1 MRIVQAST
9 SERSCLL
16 VGYLTPPVRAPGQ
29 PSLDEQLRAAL
40 PDATIILYEKAD
52 GEPLEQTIAY
62 ARKAGWRGERLALCG
77 YSAGCLR
84 GVRQRLRDGAEP
96 DAILAIDGTHT
107 SLPPAPWQLDVW
119 RPFIAAARRG
129 EKLVVIT
136 CSQQTYTEKLPANER
151 FQSTLNVARTL
162 TGLALVQPGPLP
174 LGEEHVAGGLRVHN
188 YASKTIDATA
198 HSQQLTHVLPEMVR
212 RHLAPWLAGHAAAAP
227 TATVAPAA
235 PATLARGMHGAEVSA
250 WQARLNDL
258 GFDCGNADGD
268 FGPVTERATRAL
280 QTRAG
285 LPATGIVDERTRDAA
300 REALPPTEPRVAT
313 GTRLGDALLA
323 QARADLG
330 VREERTND
338 GARIREY
345 FAGTGVA
352 PPAHWCAAALRF
364 WLRAAARAA
373 GVTAPI
379 AGSVGAKA
387 TMVQLQAAHRWISA
401 DDLRRDP
408 TRLRPGMI
416 VVWHRGA
423 PGAYTGHIGVV
434 ATVNGHSFTTVEG
447 NSGAASNAV
456 ATMARSLAD
465 VNLLGSGW
473 ID

>member
-1 MRIVQAST
+1 MRVVQVST
-9 SERSCLL
+9 NEHAALV
-16 VGYLTPPVRAPGQ
+16 VGYLCPSVRAPGQ

-52 GEPLEQTIAY
+52 GEPLEQTIAH
-62 ARKAGWRGERLALCG
+62 ARRAGWRGERIALCG

-107 SLPPAPWQLDVW
+107 SLPPQAWQLDVW

-136 CSQQTYTEKLPANER
+136 CSQQTYVEKLPANQR

-162 TGLALVQPGPLP
+162 TGLALMQPGPLP

-188 YASKTIDATA
+188 YASKSIDATA

-212 RHLAPWLAGHAAAAP
+212 RHLAPWLAGR
-227 TATVAPAA
+227 APAA
-235 PATLARGMHGAEVSA
+235 SPAPTLARGSRGADVAA
-250 WQARLNDL
+250 WQARLNEL
-258 GFDCGNADGD
+258 GFDCGMTDGD
-268 FGPVTERATRAL
+268 FGPATDRATRAL

-285 LPATGIVDERTRDAA
+285 LPATGIVDERTRAA
-300 REALPPTEPRVAT
+300 AQDGEAITEPAT
-313 GTRLGDALLA
+313 DPRSGAAGRLGEALLA

-338 GARIREY
+338 GERIRAY
-345 FAGTGVA
+345 FAGTGVT

-387 TMVQLQAAHRWISA
+387 TMAQLQTAHRWISA
-401 DDLRRDP
+401 DDLRREP

-434 ATVNGHSFTTVEG
+434 ATASGRSFTTIEG

-465 VNLLGSGW
+465 VNLLGVGFV
-473 ID
+473 D

>member
-1 MRIVQAST
+1 VRILQVSREPGAA
-9 SERSCLL
+9 LL
-16 VGYLTPPVRAPGQ
+16 VGYLCPPVKPPGGVHV
-29 PSLDEQLRAAL
+29 DEQLRAAL
-40 PDATIILYEKAD
+40 PGVTIVCYPDAD
-52 GEPLEQTIAY
+52 GEPLEQTIAR
-62 ARKAGWRGERLALCG
+62 AKQAGHAGDGPTCLAG

-84 GVRQRLRDGAEP
+84 GVRQRLRDGADP

-107 SLPPAPWQLDVW
+107 SMPPAPWQLDVW

-136 CSQQTYTEKLPANER
+136 CSQQTYTENLPSHQR

-174 LGEEHVAGGLRVHN
+174 HGEEHVAGGLRVHN
-188 YASKTIDATA
+188 YASKTIDGPA

-212 RHLAPWLAGHAAAAP
+212 RHLAPWLAGHAGAATA
-227 TATVAPAA
+227 ATVPATLT
-235 PATLARGMHGAEVSA
+235 TLARGMRGDEVSA
-250 WQARLNDL
+250 WQARLNEL
-258 GFDCGNADGD
+258 GFDCGATDGI
-268 FGPVTERATRAL
+268 FGQATHAATRAL
-280 QTRAG
+280 QTRAS

-300 REALPPTEPRVAT
+300 REALPPTEPRIAP
-313 GTRLGDALLA
+313 GARLGEALLA
-323 QARADLG
+323 AARADLG

-345 FAGTGVA
+345 FAGTGVT

-387 TMVQLQAAHRWISA
+387 TMAQLQAAHRWITA
-401 DDLRRDP
+401 DDLRREP
-408 TRLRPGMI
+408 ARLRPGQI

-434 ATVNGHSFTTVEG
+434 ATVSGRSFTTIEG

-465 VNLLGSGW
+465 VNLLGCGFV
-473 ID
+473 D